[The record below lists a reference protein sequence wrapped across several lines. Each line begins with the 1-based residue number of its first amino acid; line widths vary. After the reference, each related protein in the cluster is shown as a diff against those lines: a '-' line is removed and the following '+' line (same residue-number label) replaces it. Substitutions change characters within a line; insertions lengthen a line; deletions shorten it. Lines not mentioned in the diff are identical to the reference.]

1 MLCNNCTAS
10 TLQIEDW
17 TINVSARSLQLSE
30 QSVPTCSHV
39 DIPGLDPAELVLRN
53 AAVGL
58 RVNLLLVVAGA
69 EGGQDQVS
77 VVHNLQYPV
86 VESLGFV

>member
-1 MLCNNCTAS
+1 MLAPDPCN
-10 TLQIEDW
+10 W
-17 TINVSARSLQLSE
+17 SE

-39 DIPGLDPAELVLRN
+39 DIPGLDPAELVLRD

-58 RVNLLLVVAGA
+58 RVNLLLVVACT

-77 VVHNLQYPV
+77 IVHNLQHPAI
-86 VESLGFV
+86 